1 MPSFLE
7 KSKKYLTSK
16 MRFLLFLWTKREKK
30 FSIREILEKYNGNIY
45 DSSIINFIKNELI
58 PRGIII
64 KKIEKSKYLSK
75 FFVYYEVDEEK
86 LRRFIVANILDNI
99 LWDMITEYSLE
110 KGKVIGK
117 FTFPEPPEP
126 I

>member
-1 MPSFLE
+1 
-7 KSKKYLTSK
+7 